1 MASSPRQAVR
11 AEQVG
16 DGLGVDPVQ
25 LHRDAV
31 VEAGVAQRLDDRHVG
46 VGHVHVL
53 AHDSDAHGATERL
66 DPADERLPLRDVDG
80 MRRFV
85 DAQGA
90 ADVGVESLLVQD
102 ERDLVDRRGVDGR
115 DHGVDGHVA
124 LQRDLALEA
133 LGDRLVAA
141 ADDHVGLNTPAAQL
155 GHRVLG
161 RLGLLLP
168 RDQEGH
174 QGQVDVADV
183 VPADVPPELAN
194 GFDERDDLD
203 VAHGAAD
210 LHDDDVHVLVGQA
223 ADAVLDFVGDVRDDL
238 HGAAEEVAPPLLGD
252 DRAVDAA
259 GRRVRALR
267 QVLVDE
273 ALVVAEVEVGL
284 TTVFG
289 DEHLAV
295 LARVHRPG
303 VHVDVGVEFAHRHPQ
318 AAALEEPAE
327 RGGGETLPER
337 TRDAAG
343 DEDELAHAAFGA
355 PSITRDD
362 RCTRPR

>member
-1 MASSPRQAVR
+1 
-11 AEQVG
+11 
-16 DGLGVDPVQ
+16 
-25 LHRDAV
+25 
-31 VEAGVAQRLDDRHVG
+31 
-46 VGHVHVL
+46 
-53 AHDSDAHGATERL
+53 
-66 DPADERLPLRDVDG
+66 
-80 MRRFV
+80 MRRC
-85 DAQGA
+85 
-90 ADVGVESLLVQD
+90 
-102 ERDLVDRRGVDGR
+102 VDGR

-141 ADDHVGLNTPAAQL
+141 ADDHVGLDTAAAQL

-168 RDQEGH
+168 RHEEGH

-183 VPADVPPELAN
+183 VAADVPAELAD
-194 GFDERDDLD
+194 GLDEGDDFDVTHR
-203 VAHGAAD
+203 AAD
-210 LHDDDVHVLVGQA
+210 LHDDDVDVLVGQA
-223 ADAVLDFVGDVRDDL
+223 ADAVLDLVGDVRDDL
-238 HGAAEEVAPPLLGD
+238 YGAPEEVAPALLGD

-259 GRRVRALR
+259 GRRVGALG

-273 ALVVAEVEVGL
+273 ALVVPEVEVGL
-284 TTVFG
+284 AAVLG
-289 DEHLAV
+289 DEDLAV

-318 AAALEEPAE
+318 ATALEEPAE

-337 TRDAAG
+337 TRDTTG

-355 PSITRDD
+355 PSSSVND